1 MDETIKER
9 LARKIIYYRTQNH
22 SLNEDVE
29 KLKDIVDYNDNRKK
43 ELVGALAITDRLIS
57 TLRQ

>member
-1 MDETIKER
+1 MDETTKER
-9 LARKIIYYRTQNH
+9 LARKIIYYRTQNN

-29 KLKDIVDYNDNRKK
+29 KLKNIVAYNDNRKK